1 METKEETRNRENNL
15 GDLCWELQKKKKKD
29 ESLSQNKERRVKYF
43 RSKRTDQTLNV
54 KNENRLSMRDL
65 AQF

>member
-1 METKEETRNRENNL
+1 MRAP
-15 GDLCWELQKKKKKD
+15 KKKKKD